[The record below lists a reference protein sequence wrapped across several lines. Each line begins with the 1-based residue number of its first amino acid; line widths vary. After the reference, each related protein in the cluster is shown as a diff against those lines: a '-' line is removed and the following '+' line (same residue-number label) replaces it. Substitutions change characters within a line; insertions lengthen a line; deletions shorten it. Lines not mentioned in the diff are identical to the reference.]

1 MADLTLNAQPREVT
15 GKQVKRLRRAGTV
28 PAVVY
33 GPAVSGPRSIQLDYK
48 AFEAVYGAAGLSRL
62 ITLSVGG
69 GAGQPVFIR
78 DVQYNL
84 LKRRVDHVD
93 FYAAKMDVETT
104 AAVPVVLVG
113 EAPVATRDEGVVTQV
128 LTSVTVRALPRAI
141 PAHLEVDA
149 SAIETLD
156 DDVRVA
162 DLRLP
167 PDVTVVDNPD
177 AIVISVTRMRV
188 EEPELVEAE
197 EPAAEAEGA
206 DEAAEADEPTA
217 EAVSSDEDN
226 A

>member
-1 MADLTLNAQPREVT
+1 MADLILNAQPRELT
-15 GKQVKRLRRAGTV
+15 GKQVRRLRRAGMA

-33 GPAVSGPRSIQLDYK
+33 GPAVSAPQSIQLDYK
-48 AFEAVYGAAGLSRL
+48 EFEAVYAAAGLSRL
-62 ITLSVGG
+62 ITLAVANGG
-69 GAGQPVFIR
+69 GQPVFIR

-84 LKRRVDHVD
+84 LKRRIDHVD

-104 AAVPVVLVG
+104 AAVPILLVG

-128 LTSVTVRALPRAI
+128 LMSVTVRALPRAI

-149 SAIETLD
+149 SAIETLN

-177 AIVISVTRMRV
+177 AIVVSVTRAMV
-188 EEPELVEAE
+188 EEPEPVEEEIPAE
-197 EPAAEAEGA
+197 EAAEAAEAEAPAEPG
-206 DEAAEADEPTA
+206 AEA
-217 EAVSSDEDN
+217 EASDED